1 MSVRDKMR
9 LRDIIIGLLFL
20 LFLFMLSQ
28 YRLLRDVFDVIFYEN
43 YELLIT
49 NDTNEEISQVMLK
62 YSSSGKDKYSSSSKE
77 VLIGIMKPN
86 SRYIHIVDT
95 NQTEE
100 SVLLMYRD
108 YSGVKH
114 EKVVIGY
121 ILKGYTGR
129 TSFIIKN

>member
-1 MSVRDKMR
+1 MKVKYFFTF
-9 LRDIIIGLLFL
+9 LFFL
-20 LFLFMLSQ
+20 LFLFMLLED
-28 YRLLRDVFDVIFYEN
+28 RLLQDVYYAVFYEN